1 MDWFSKAFLKSSLAW
16 FGVGVTLGAVM
27 SSWPNAAAY
36 RTAHF
41 HMNLLGFVSMMI
53 FGVAYHVI
61 PRFMGHPLH
70 DKRLAAIH
78 FYVANIGL
86 ATLATG
92 FILVPTL
99 GAPRALP
106 VQAAG
111 GIISALGAYLFIY
124 NLWRTLDGPKVLQR
138 VQQAQRRP
146 GALPTVQPD

>member
-16 FGVGVTLGAVM
+16 FGIGTTLGAVM
-27 SSWPNAAAY
+27 SSWPNAAVY

-78 FYVANIGL
+78 FWVANLGL

-92 FILVPTL
+92 FVLVPTL
-99 GAPRALP
+99 GARAFP
-106 VQAAG
+106 VQGVG
-111 GIISALGAYLFIY
+111 GVLSALGAYLFIY
-124 NLWRTLDGPKVLQR
+124 NLWRTIDGPKALQR
-138 VQQAQRRP
+138 VQQRAA
-146 GALPTVQPD
+146 ALPVMQPD